1 MPAKKTT
8 SKVAAKK
15 TATPAPPK
23 KAPAKK
29 AAKPAGKK
37 AAKPVAVKSSAKKSA
52 KKPVTGKSS
61 ANYDAIAH
69 AAYLNYRRRM
79 DLGLPGDHDTD
90 WLEAERLTRG

>member
-8 SKVAAKK
+8 TKVAAKK
-15 TATPAPPK
+15 TATKTVAK

-29 AAKPAGKK
+29 AAKAIEKNTDKAVVKPAAKK
-37 AAKPVAVKSSAKKSA
+37 AVSKKTTASYE
-52 KKPVTGKSS
+52 T
-61 ANYDAIAH
+61 IAH

-90 WLEAERLTRG
+90 WLEAEKSLGIRS

>member
-8 SKVAAKK
+8 PKVAAKK

-29 AAKPAGKK
+29 AAKPAPKKAAKK
-37 AAKPVAVKSSAKKSA
+37 AAKPVAAKSSAKKPA
-52 KKPVTGKSS
+52 KGKSTAS
-61 ANYDAIAH
+61 YDAIAH

-79 DLGLPGDHDTD
+79 DLGLPGDHNTD
-90 WLEAERLTRG
+90 CLEAERSTRG

>member
-8 SKVAAKK
+8 PKVAAKK
-15 TATPAPPK
+15 AASPAPAK

-29 AAKPAGKK
+29 APAKKVTKVAAKK
-37 AAKPVAVKSSAKKSA
+37 AAKPAI
-52 KKPVTGKSS
+52 KKPAS
-61 ANYDAIAH
+61 YDAIAQ

-90 WLEAERLTRG
+90 WLEAERSVSKG